1 MYDKPFI
8 HWNFVAALAYN
19 KAQAQ
24 ATYSYIQDNSLHTH
38 KVIWAWSVAVQSAC
52 CGYILTSLSTFSLVS

>member
-1 MYDKPFI
+1 MQVKHTLIEHSKWMCVYDKPFI

-24 ATYSYIQDNSLHTH
+24 ATYSYIYPIQFT
-38 KVIWAWSVAVQSAC
+38 V
-52 CGYILTSLSTFSLVS
+52 YT